1 MDRWTPPESGPLLSH
16 LANSFS
22 LRRKTKHGA
31 GGVGREGGGAFDQT
45 ECQHCHMPP
54 PRAHVRARRPLR
66 AAQSVPT
73 GSPPSG
79 DVLLSLGWGWGVNCN
94 LWKNAPPHWHR
105 VHVDRRC
112 FTLAAPGGLGR
123 RPSDSPLGV
132 LSSSCTDSSPKT
144 KVFHVVFAA
153 EKKQLLKDKDGEQ
166 EAAIKKRKS
175 LFFCLPK
182 R

>member
-1 MDRWTPPESGPLLSH
+1 MELVGWG
-16 LANSFS
+16 
-22 LRRKTKHGA
+22 
-31 GGVGREGGGAFDQT
+31 GREGGRSTRPNASTATCHPLVHTYVHGGLSGPLNRCQPGAPRQET
-45 ECQHCHMPP
+45 CCSLWVGGGVSIAICGKMP
-54 PRAHVRARRPLR
+54 
-66 AAQSVPT
+66 
-73 GSPPSG
+73 
-79 DVLLSLGWGWGVNCN
+79 
-94 LWKNAPPHWHR
+94 PPHWHR